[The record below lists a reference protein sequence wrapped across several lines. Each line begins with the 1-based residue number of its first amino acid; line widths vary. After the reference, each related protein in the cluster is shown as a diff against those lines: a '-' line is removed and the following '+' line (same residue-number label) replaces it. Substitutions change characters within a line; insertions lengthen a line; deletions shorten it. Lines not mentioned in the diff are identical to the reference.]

1 MQTLETLPVP
11 FPRNKYA
18 LIIRERPYPRK
29 LALSKALAI
38 DVLTGLGLT
47 DVPREELEKK
57 WDWFMI
63 RAYLTLDRFWDKNGL
78 NIVLNFRDGGNTS
91 LFKAPRKMAEVYL
104 QKLLRNDLERLYNV
118 RLRSFY
124 GVIDR
129 ENTAVRLIFPY
140 HDEYIRKLMGRRRW
154 LE

>member
-1 MQTLETLPVP
+1 MQEIKPLPAP
-11 FPRNKYA
+11 MPKSKYA

-38 DVLTGLGLT
+38 DILTGLGLV
-47 DVPREELEKK
+47 DEDREELEKY
-57 WDWFMI
+57 WDWFMV
-63 RAYLTLDRFWDKNGL
+63 RAYLTLDRYWDSNGL
-78 NIVLNFRDGGNTS
+78 NIVLNFRDGGNSS

-118 RLRSFY
+118 RLRSY
-124 GVIDR
+124 YAIVSR
-129 ENTAVRLIFPY
+129 ENMAVRLIFPY
-140 HDEYIRKLMGRRRW
+140 HDEYIRRIMGKRRW